1 MRPVRFFT
9 IILPCCRTEASCS
22 GGILG
27 SPVKVRLEK
36 SRRLLVNDRDMDYF
50 GLAQRTFVIVGG
62 TTGLG
67 FSAARA
73 LIGNGARVGVCGRAE
88 ARVSSALEVLG
99 ENAVGLSLDAAEP
112 GEVEKLI
119 DATCAEFGELDGV
132 YHVAGGSGRGA
143 GDGPLHDLSDEG
155 WDYTIRQNL
164 TSVMASNRAAVQ
176 RFRAQGSGGSI
187 LNMGSVL
194 GFSPSPRHFSSHAYA
209 AAKAGIEGFSKSLA
223 SFYAKDNIRVNVI
236 APALVETPM
245 SERAREN
252 DSIMEF
258 VRNKQPLDGG
268 RIATPEDLDGA
279 VLCLLGKAGRF
290 MTGQV
295 LHVDGGWRVTEA

>member
-1 MRPVRFFT
+1 MQPVRFFT
-9 IILPCCRTEASCS
+9 IIPPSCRNEVSCS
-22 GGILG
+22 GGIPGLR
-27 SPVKVRLEK
+27 VKVRLEK
-36 SRRLLVNDRDMDYF
+36 SRWLLVNDRDMDYL

-73 LIGNGARVGVCGRAE
+73 LINNGARVGVCGRSEESVAH
-88 ARVSSALEVLG
+88 ALEALG
-99 ENAVGLSLDAAEP
+99 ENAVGLNLDAAEP

-119 DATCAEFGELDGV
+119 DATCDEFGELHGM

-143 GDGPLHDLSDEG
+143 GDGPLHELSDEG

-164 TSVMASNRAAVQ
+164 TSVMASNRAAVR
-176 RFRAQGSGGSI
+176 RFRSQKSGGAI

-194 GFSPSPRHFSSHAYA
+194 GFSPSPQHFSSHAYA
-209 AAKAGIEGFSKSLA
+209 AAKAGIEGFSRSLA
-223 SFYAKDNIRVNVI
+223 SFYAKEDIRVNVV

-245 SERAREN
+245 SKRAREN
-252 DSIMEF
+252 ESIMEF
-258 VRNKQPLDGG
+258 VERKQPLDGG

-279 VLCLLGKAGRF
+279 VLCLLGEAGRF

-295 LHVDGGWRVTEA
+295 LHVDGGWGVTEA